1 MHWTE
6 NWHMG
11 FMWVLLAI
19 FLIGALLMLMRLLA
33 NAANR
38 RVESPEEIVRRR
50 YAAGEIDIETYAR
63 TLAELRGP
71 SLQDGG
77 DSDE

>member
-19 FLIGALLMLMRLLA
+19 LLIGALLVLMRLLA

-50 YAAGEIDIETYAR
+50 YAAGEIDSETYAR
-63 TLAELRGP
+63 VLAELRGP
-71 SLQDGG
+71 SLRDGG

>member
-11 FMWVLLAI
+11 VMWALLAI
-19 FLIGALLMLMRLLA
+19 LLIGALLMFTRLLA

-38 RVESPEEIVRRR
+38 RVESPEQILRRR
-50 YAAGEIDIETYAR
+50 YAAGEIDEETYDHI
-63 TLAELRGP
+63 LEELRGP
-71 SLQDGG
+71 SRRGG
-77 DSDE
+77 VDPDE